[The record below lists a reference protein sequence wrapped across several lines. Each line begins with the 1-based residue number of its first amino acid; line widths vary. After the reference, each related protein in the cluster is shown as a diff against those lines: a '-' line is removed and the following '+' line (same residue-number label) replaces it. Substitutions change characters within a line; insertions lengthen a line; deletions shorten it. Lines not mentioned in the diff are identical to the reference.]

1 MPIVILEVSLCF
13 RSVLYGFV
21 TFMLYKFSA
30 IYEGGTSVILPLY
43 HGGGMQNNRD
53 MMCDNL

>member
-21 TFMLYKFSA
+21 PFIYCRFIA
-30 IYEGGTSVILPLY
+30 IYEGGASVMLPLY
-43 HGGGMQNNRD
+43 HGRNIQNASD
-53 MMCDNL
+53 IVYDNL